1 MDLLL
6 SIIIIIMLFGM
17 FIYFLIKYQEINSE
31 IEELY
36 DIYYSIEDNIYSNI
50 HRSYKNKKLSILNMK
65 GVK

>member
-50 HRSYKNKKLSILNMK
+50 HRSDKNKKLSILNMK

>member
-50 HRSYKNKKLSILNMK
+50 HRSDKSKKLSILNMK